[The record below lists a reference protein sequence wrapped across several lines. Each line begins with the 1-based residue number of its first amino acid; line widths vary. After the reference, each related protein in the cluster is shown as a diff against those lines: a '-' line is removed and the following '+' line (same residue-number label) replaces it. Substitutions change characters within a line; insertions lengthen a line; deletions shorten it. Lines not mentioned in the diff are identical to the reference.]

1 MKTKKRGGTK
11 KSSFF
16 QRNNDNEEEI
26 EKLEL
31 QIDTLK
37 NMISDLYSKL
47 ETNADPMS
55 GYVLIGFRETNM
67 SPYQYGNGTPTFA
80 HNTISMDQLVVQL
93 SDMTYGHI
101 NQSLFL
107 LDSLKYLKNIK
118 TLILSDNGL
127 SYMHNNKIIHLGVLE
142 HNMSTG
148 RPEYYWTKEEL
159 TNVKTICDQYG
170 VKVIHN
176 GLTIDN

>member
-16 QRNNDNEEEI
+16 QRSNDNEDEI

-47 ETNADPMS
+47 DDPMS
-55 GYVLIGFRETNM
+55 GYVLVGFKETNV

-80 HNTISMDQLVVQL
+80 HNSISMDQLVVQL
-93 SDMTYGHI
+93 KDQYGRL

-118 TLILSDNGL
+118 VLNLNDDGL
-127 SYMHNNKIIHLGVLE
+127 SYMHNNKIIHVGVE
-142 HNMSTG
+142 HT
-148 RPEYYWTKEEL
+148 WTKEDL
-159 TNVKTICDQYG
+159 SNVRKICHQYD
-170 VKVIHN
+170 VKVTHN
-176 GLTIDN
+176 GNHF

>member
-16 QRNNDNEEEI
+16 QRSNDNEDEI

-47 ETNADPMS
+47 DDPMS
-55 GYVLIGFRETNM
+55 GYVLIGFRETNV
-67 SPYQYGNGTPTFA
+67 SSYNYSGNGTPTFA
-80 HNTISMDQLVVQL
+80 HNSISMDQLVVQL
-93 SDMTYGHI
+93 TDQYSSHRL

-118 TLILSDNGL
+118 VLNLNDDGL
-127 SYMHNNKIIHLGVLE
+127 SYMHNNKIIHLG
-142 HNMSTG
+142 ST
-148 RPEYYWTKEEL
+148 PPNWTKEDL
-159 TNVKTICDQYG
+159 SNVKTICHQYG
-170 VKVIHN
+170 VKVTHN
-176 GLTIDN
+176 GLPFDI

>member
-11 KSSFF
+11 KTSFF
-16 QRNNDNEEEI
+16 QRSNDNEDEI

-47 ETNADPMS
+47 DDPMS
-55 GYVLIGFRETNM
+55 GYVLIGFRETNV
-67 SPYQYGNGTPTFA
+67 SSYNYSGNGTPTFA
-80 HNTISMDQLVVQL
+80 HNSISMDQLVVQL
-93 SDMTYGHI
+93 KNEYGTI

-118 TLILSDNGL
+118 VLNLNDDGL
-127 SYMHNNKIIHLGVLE
+127 SYMHNNKIIHLG
-142 HNMSTG
+142 ST
-148 RPEYYWTKEEL
+148 PPNWTKEDL
-159 TNVKTICDQYG
+159 SNVKTICHQYG
-170 VKVIHN
+170 VKVTHN
-176 GLTIDN
+176 GLPFDI